1 MDAAS
6 SLDVAPKIAADRSA
20 LRCVI
25 IGAGPAGL
33 TAAYDLAQQGVASI
47 VLEQDEIVG
56 GISRTVE
63 YKGYRFDIGGH
74 RFFTKVSRVHQWWM
88 DIMAED
94 FILRPRMSRI
104 YYDDKFFDYP
114 LKPMNA
120 LLGLGP
126 IEAVRIGTS
135 YVLAQ
140 LFPSHPER
148 NLEQW
153 VSNRFGS
160 RLYQIFFKT
169 YTEKVWGMKCTEIN
183 ADWAAQRIK
192 NLNLLLAVKAA
203 LLGNLG
209 KGKQVVTTLID
220 QFHYPR
226 LGPGMM
232 WERVTSKLRDVGRKV
247 ELGTQVVRIR
257 HDGRRV
263 SGVVVRDASGAER
276 EEAGTH
282 FISSMPV
289 RNLLNAMDPPPP
301 AHVLEAANKLRYRD
315 FLTVALIL
323 NEEEPF
329 PDNWIYIHSPKV
341 KVGRIQ
347 NFRSWSPEMVPT
359 PGTGCIGLEYFV
371 QENDEVWSAK
381 DEDLIALGTKETAAL
396 GLIDPSAVI
405 DGVVIRV
412 PKAYPVY
419 DGIYQ
424 DALAVVRSWTDE
436 ITNLQLV
443 GRNGQHRYNNQDHS
457 MMTAMLAVENILG
470 ASHDVWAVNVE
481 EDYHEEVAKAEPAQ
495 STQITHQQRG
505 GDRLVPGRVE
515 VDPLLDV
522 VRAAFAKYDP
532 VALGVA
538 LGALSGFGLFFM
550 TAVLVIAGGT
560 DVGKNL
566 KLLGNYFLGFEVS
579 WSGAFLGLAEAGLA
593 GFAFGVLLAKAI
605 NMTVGLHERALM
617 RRLEVR
623 AALDAVDERV
633 G

>member
-1 MDAAS
+1 
-6 SLDVAPKIAADRSA
+6 
-20 LRCVI
+20 
-25 IGAGPAGL
+25 
-33 TAAYDLAQQGVASI
+33 
-47 VLEQDEIVG
+47 
-56 GISRTVE
+56 
-63 YKGYRFDIGGH
+63 
-74 RFFTKVSRVHQWWM
+74 
-88 DIMAED
+88 
-94 FILRPRMSRI
+94 
-104 YYDDKFFDYP
+104 
-114 LKPMNA
+114 MNA

-135 YVLAQ
+135 YVAAQ
-140 LFPSHPER
+140 LFPSRPER

-192 NLNLLLAVKAA
+192 NLNLLLAVKTA

-209 KGKQVVTTLID
+209 KGKDVVTTLID

-232 WERVTSKLRDVGRKV
+232 WERVTGKLREIGQKV
-247 ELGTQVVRIR
+247 ELRTEVVRVR
-257 HDGRRV
+257 HDGKHV
-263 SGVVVRDASGAER
+263 ISVVVRDGRGVER
-276 EEAGTH
+276 EEPGTH

-289 RNLLNAMDPPPP
+289 RNLLNAMDPKPP
-301 AHVLEAANKLRYRD
+301 AEVLEAANKLRYRD

-323 NEEEPF
+323 GKEEPF

-347 NFRSWSPEMVPT
+347 NFRSWSPEMVPK

-371 QENDEVWSAK
+371 QENDEVWSAR
-381 DEDLIALGTKETAAL
+381 DEDLIALGTQETAAL
-396 GLIDPSAVI
+396 GLIDPSDVI

-419 DGIYQ
+419 DGVYQ
-424 DALAVVRSWTDE
+424 EALAVVRGFTDGL
-436 ITNLQLV
+436 TNLQLV

-470 ASHDVWAVNVE
+470 SSHDVWAVNVE
-481 EDYHEEVAKAEPAQ
+481 EDYHEEVAKPEPEQAQ
-495 STQITHQQRG
+495 VTHQQRG
-505 GDRLVPGRVE
+505 GDRLVPREVD

-550 TAVLVIAGGT
+550 TAVLVLAGGAV
-560 DVGKNL
+560 VGPTL
-566 KLLGNYFLGFEVS
+566 GLLGNYFLGFEVS
-579 WSGAFLGLAEAGLA
+579 WSGAFLGLFEAGLG
-593 GFAFGVLLAKAI
+593 GFAFGVLLANAI
-605 NMTVGLHERALM
+605 NMTVGLHERALL

-623 AALDAVDERV
+623 AALDAVDDRV